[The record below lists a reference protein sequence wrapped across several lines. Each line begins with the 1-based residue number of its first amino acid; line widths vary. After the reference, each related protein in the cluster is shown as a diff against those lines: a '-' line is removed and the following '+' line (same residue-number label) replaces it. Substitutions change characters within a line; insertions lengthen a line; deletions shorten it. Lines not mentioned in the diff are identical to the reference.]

1 MLSLCSAIS
10 APPKVSDDAL
20 RVCMI
25 NSQSVNPVGKAELIS
40 DYLIENHLDMMLITE
55 TWLRPDDESK
65 CKQLTPDGYLTAS
78 FPRLTGVGGGIA
90 IICKQYLHAVSSFSD
105 NLPFPHTTFEAVEL
119 TVTTST
125 TLSFLCIYRPPPN
138 SNNGLND
145 ATFFDELELTFDHYN
160 MTSHSTII
168 LGDFNIHWDCP
179 SSPNTKRARLLLDN
193 YSLDQIVPFP
203 THCQGHTIDWIVVRP
218 SDHLVS
224 SLVAN
229 DHLIS
234 DHSAINFLVKI
245 AKPARKRK
253 IVTRCKLRAID
264 TETFG
269 HEAALLLAQRPPS
282 SDSAQF
288 FDSTLHQLLD
298 KHAPPS
304 VCTVSERPPRHGSR
318 MMSNSPNVKDDRLS
332 APGDALV

>member
-1 MLSLCSAIS
+1 MNHPLCVIGKVCLERNFRVTPEVFRILRCLRIGRRLPTGRGTRAGRLHRIWHCPTPQLAQPASIAHHKHVPDMLSLCSAIS

-125 TLSFLCIYRPPPN
+125 TLSFLCIYRPPPK
-138 SNNGLND
+138 
-145 ATFFDELELTFDHYN
+145 F
-160 MTSHSTII
+160 
-168 LGDFNIHWDCP
+168 
-179 SSPNTKRARLLLDN
+179 
-193 YSLDQIVPFP
+193 
-203 THCQGHTIDWIVVRP
+203 
-218 SDHLVS
+218 
-224 SLVAN
+224 
-229 DHLIS
+229 
-234 DHSAINFLVKI
+234 
-245 AKPARKRK
+245 
-253 IVTRCKLRAID
+253 
-264 TETFG
+264 
-269 HEAALLLAQRPPS
+269 
-282 SDSAQF
+282 
-288 FDSTLHQLLD
+288 
-298 KHAPPS
+298 
-304 VCTVSERPPRHGSR
+304 
-318 MMSNSPNVKDDRLS
+318 
-332 APGDALV
+332 